1 MALFSTTLCIYC
13 SVNNLTRFFLQT
25 LDICHLNHESDQ
37 VVTFHGRWEV
47 GLNAGGVQKGE
58 FKNFAK
64 NPQCFIRLAD
74 PDPNDPE
81 GKCSAIISLMQ
92 RREPKSRAKGM
103 NKVTNYTKYM
113 SCVLSELELRR
124 LKV

>member
-1 MALFSTTLCIYC
+1 MSNLYPAIIRTPILQEHPMYFFTPFLLF
-13 SVNNLTRFFLQT
+13 QT

-37 VVTFHGRWEV
+37 VVAFHGRWEV
-47 GLNAGGVQKGE
+47 GLNAGGVQKGD
-58 FKNFAK
+58 FRNFAK

-74 PDPNDPE
+74 PDPSDPE

-103 NKVTNYTKYM
+103 NKVRPGIY
-113 SCVLSELELRR
+113 
-124 LKV
+124 